1 MTEEAGHDGGGRAQ
15 RGSLGTLELFSLDLL
30 GVLLGDLHR
39 HGLYF

>member
-1 MTEEAGHDGGGRAQ
+1 MGSTLYSSELGSTEKQGVSGIFTFG
-15 RGSLGTLELFSLDLL
+15 LGLL